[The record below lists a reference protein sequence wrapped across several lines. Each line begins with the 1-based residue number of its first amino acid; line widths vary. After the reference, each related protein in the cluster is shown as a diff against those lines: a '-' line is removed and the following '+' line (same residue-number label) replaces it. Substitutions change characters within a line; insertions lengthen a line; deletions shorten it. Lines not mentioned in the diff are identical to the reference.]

1 METKLK
7 NWTTQYNESEF
18 IESEIDFFKNNKQ
31 EFLVSILWD
40 EEREVESVTDKE
52 IEDHFYND
60 EYLYI
65 THRDQF
71 LYDLNDEFMDYVD
84 CEVYVEGKNMGWRD
98 RTGCKEFTL
107 TKGEDIFYKIAPECQ
122 LTFKIE
128 KIKEKEYQA
137 TISHHDSPM
146 GEYYKI
152 KIK

>member
-1 METKLK
+1 
-7 NWTTQYNESEF
+7 
-18 IESEIDFFKNNKQ
+18 
-31 EFLVSILWD
+31 
-40 EEREVESVTDKE
+40 
-52 IEDHFYND
+52 
-60 EYLYI
+60 
-65 THRDQF
+65 
-71 LYDLNDEFMDYVD
+71 MDYVD
-84 CEVYVEGKNMGWRD
+84 CEVYVEGKNMGWRN

>member
-1 METKLK
+1 MDIDRYKRLIGECYKRNLNLNSWLVSNGYAVAYRK
-7 NWTTQYNESEF
+7 YSKKYISNENYINLESIDNYNLNGDY
-18 IESEIDFFKNNKQ
+18 IESKAFG
-31 EFLVSILWD
+31 FLAIRS
-40 EEREVESVTDKE
+40 
-52 IEDHFYND
+52 
-60 EYLYI
+60 
-65 THRDQF
+65 F
-71 LYDLNDEFMDYVD
+71 LNLPISFSAT
-84 CEVYVEGKNMGWRD
+84 
-98 RTGCKEFTL
+98 TGCKEFTL

>member
-1 METKLK
+1 METKLN
-7 NWTTQYNESEF
+7 NWTTQYNEFEF
-18 IESEIDFFKNNKQ
+18 IQSEIDFFKNNKQ

-40 EEREVESVTDKE
+40 EDREVESVTDKE
-52 IEDHFYND
+52 IEDYFYND

-71 LYDLNDEFMDYVD
+71 LYDLNDEFMDFVD
-84 CEVYVEGKNMGWRD
+84 CEVCVEGKNMGWRN
-98 RTGCKEFTL
+98 RTGYKEFTL
-107 TKGEDIFYKIAPECQ
+107 TKGEDIFYKIAPKCD

-137 TISHHDSPM
+137 RISHHDSPM
-146 GEYYKI
+146 GEYYNI